1 MTYTSVRRG
10 MTVMHHGTPR
20 VVLDKTILRTGRE
33 VVWLEGV
40 VEFVLVQE
48 LEPVEE
54 RGGNEI

>member
-20 VVLDKTILRTGRE
+20 IVLDKTIMRTGRE

-48 LEPVEE
+48 LEPVTPQEPE
-54 RGGNEI
+54 